1 MSLVVKSLGVD
12 IDLTDDDD
20 NDELSQLIVYFVKYI
35 PVPIIKSL

>member
-20 NDELSQLIVYFVKYI
+20 NNELLQLIVYFIKYI
-35 PVPIIKSL
+35 PVAIIKSL